1 MQVLEACLES
11 HGVNV
16 KDLHPPPVD
25 MSTELCYSI
34 PASRSPMRVDS
45 QMQRNSGE
53 WKRANSIRAFLCD
66 ALASAISPELYLKC
80 GQQRHYIGMLA

>member
-16 KDLHPPPVD
+16 KDLHPPSVD
-25 MSTELCYSI
+25 MSTELCYSL
-34 PASRSPMRVDS
+34 PASRSPMRMDS

-53 WKRANSIRAFLCD
+53 WQRADSKRMSLTRCL
-66 ALASAISPELYLKC
+66 LAS
-80 GQQRHYIGMLA
+80 